1 MYYKIMLSFQV
12 SASAFFVYFVELW
25 LQWWQWRA
33 EGGANGAPAP
43 GIQGRGYPKQG
54 CSQPKIFG
62 GPKFFRGI
70 NV

>member
-1 MYYKIMLSFQV
+1 MLSFHQV
-12 SASAFFVYFVELW
+12 SANAFFVYFVELW

-54 CSQPKIFG
+54 RSQPKILGRGKNFG
-62 GPKFFRGI
+62 WI